1 MTKAIRLI
9 RNEKQLTAAIKRV
22 GTLLDSKPG
31 SRAAEELELL
41 SMVVQAY
48 EDKHHPIPPPDPID
62 MLHFLMDQ
70 HDLRAKD
77 LVDVFGSSGRASEI
91 LNRQRPLTLPMIRR
105 IAARFHVSTDILVA
119 EYECAG

>member
-1 MTKAIRLI
+1 MTKIIRPI

-22 GTLLDSKPG
+22 DELLNSKPG
-31 SRAAEELELL
+31 TRGADELELL

-62 MLHFLMDQ
+62 LLHFLMDQ
-70 HDLRAKD
+70 HNLRAKD
-77 LVDVFGSSGRASEI
+77 LVDVIGSSGRTSEI

-105 IAARFHVSTDILVA
+105 IAARFHISSDTLVA